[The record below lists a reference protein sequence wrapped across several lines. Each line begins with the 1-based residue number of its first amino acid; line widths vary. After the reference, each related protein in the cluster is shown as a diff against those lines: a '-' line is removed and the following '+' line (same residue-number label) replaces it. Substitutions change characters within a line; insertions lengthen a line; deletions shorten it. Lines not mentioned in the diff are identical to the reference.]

1 MIQDRMTKFQT
12 NNFTR
17 NSLNYV
23 ENVKEPGLM
32 HSSVI
37 TNNDVGLKP
46 YTDMS
51 AYNIPIECSSPNV
64 ENHAANTIRVL
75 ADMFTCRLSNFPMT
89 VGIFT
94 QQNNKEYLSQLAS
107 ELHNLNRL
115 ENPIPLKF
123 SKLLFIF
130 PLVISAILG
139 YFVGMLT
146 NWQVG
151 LSIGHIG
158 MFIQI
163 TFLGSFLEKQY

>member
-1 MIQDRMTKFQT
+1 MGVSKVLREDT
-12 NNFTR
+12 NYAQNVIWNMMEHSDYLLTFT
-17 NSLNYV
+17 
-23 ENVKEPGLM
+23 
-32 HSSVI
+32 HSVCTI
-37 TNNDVGLKP
+37 G
-46 YTDMS
+46 

-163 TFLGSFLEKQY
+163 TFLELF